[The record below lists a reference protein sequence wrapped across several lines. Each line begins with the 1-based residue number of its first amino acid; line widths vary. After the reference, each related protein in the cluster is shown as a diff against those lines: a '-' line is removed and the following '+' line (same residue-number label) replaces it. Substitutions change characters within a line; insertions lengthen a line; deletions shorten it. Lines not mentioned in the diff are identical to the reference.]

1 MSRKKTGLNGELKVR
16 LTSAEKDVL
25 RRTALKVG
33 VHMSVWCRSAIVD
46 ALTNEQQRR
55 DDLIAYQKQLSLLT
69 DHVLRIRALVN
80 ASIVHAHSDDM
91 AAEISRTADA
101 LQSQLMGVEMTNADG

>member
-1 MSRKKTGLNGELKVR
+1 MSVKKTGLNGELKVR

-25 RRTALKVG
+25 RRTALKTG

-55 DDLIAYQKQLSLLT
+55 DDLMAYQKQLSLLT
-69 DHVLRIRALVN
+69 DHILRVRALIN
-80 ASIVHAHSDDM
+80 ASIVHAHSEHVV
-91 AAEISRTADA
+91 AEISRTADA
-101 LQSQLMGVEMTNADG
+101 LQSQLMGLETSDAE